1 MKHENKRMKQL
12 IACVMCAVMIGSAI
26 SCMPEVSVSA
36 TENSATETSKQ
47 SYEEWQ
53 EALPVNG
60 SFEVGYDGEEVYGWS
75 KTGMDYGSDKK
86 REDAGFEAW
95 YTLTTAVED
104 GNKVAALEKK
114 GAGYVAA
121 TSSAARVTGGTNYR
135 VSFDY
140 RTAVYTIKDT
150 ANANGTE
157 YYGVR
162 LYVEELAADGTSLG
176 LTRYYTDA
184 SNTNTW
190 QTGVA
195 EFTTQTSTDSVIIY
209 LWMGGGFNMYATVY
223 FDNVELEEI
232 HVNGDFEYGTVG
244 EDVPCWTETAMKD
257 GASKDPDNTVA
268 YCNSYTIKTV
278 AEDENKVAAVNKNGS
293 GYIAATSEEIQV
305 TGAQNYRVSFD
316 YKTTSVTT
324 KANATTGLTYFGV
337 RLYIEELDAD
347 GNIVKALTEYFKDA
361 TATTYDWRNATIE
374 FETQTTTDSVVLYL
388 WMGGQWNMYA
398 TAYFDDVV
406 VEEVELLNA
415 DFEYI
420 PGTTDGGTS
429 GGTSVNSWTKTAFE
443 TSNAK
448 TTDATRAEGFLNA
461 YTATT
466 AVEDNGNKAASLQ
479 KIGAGYVG
487 LTSNAIPVYGLHDYK
502 VSVDY
507 KTAVFSPAEDSSSAT
522 GDDYYGFRL
531 LLEEQDATGNTLS
544 LKEYN
549 RDSVNSAAWQTMSAE
564 LETQKDTAVVIIYLW
579 VGGGYQRRD
588 TFYFDNVTFNEIGF
602 GNADFEEGTAG
613 SDVPGWSKTSMEVNS
628 NTVASTDYASSFTL
642 QTVVEDDNKVASF
655 YKGGSGYAAVTSNH
669 LPVLGAQDYHLSFDY
684 KTVSVTYKSSYQ
696 AGDNGTDYF
705 GVRLLVE
712 EFDANGASLGMTRP
726 YEDSGNTA
734 TWQTGTVEFKTQADT
749 VSIVIYLW
757 MGGQWNMYATVY
769 FDNVVVEKVVETD
782 LLFVMLE
789 GGNANKDAA
798 IDVSD
803 LVRMKKHE
811 SDNTTSIHDSADM
824 NRNLVIN
831 QADRK
836 LLRWKLLGVTTTE
849 QAQAIV
855 TAVDE

>member
-1 MKHENKRMKQL
+1 MKNENKRMKQL
-12 IACVMCAVMIGSAI
+12 IACVMCAVMIGSAL
-26 SCMPEVSVSA
+26 SCMPAVSVSA
-36 TENSATETSKQ
+36 TENSAMETSKQ
-47 SYEEWQ
+47 SYEDWQ
-53 EALPVNG
+53 ETLPVNG

-86 REDAGFEAW
+86 REDAGFETW

-121 TSSAARVTGGTNYR
+121 TSSETSVLGETNYR

-140 RTAVYTIKDT
+140 RTVAYAIKDT
-150 ANANGTE
+150 TNANGTE

-162 LYVEELAADGTSLG
+162 LYVEEFAADGTSLG

-190 QTGVA
+190 KTGVA
-195 EFTTQTSTDSVIIY
+195 EFTTQSTTDSVIIY
-209 LWMGGGFNMYATVY
+209 LWMGGAFNMYATVY
-223 FDNVELEEI
+223 YDNVELEEI
-232 HVNGDFEYGTVG
+232 HVNGDFEYGIAG

-257 GASKDPDNTVA
+257 GASKDTDNAVA

-278 AEDENKVAAVNKNGS
+278 VEDENKVAAVNKNGA

-324 KANATTGLTYFGV
+324 KANATSGLTYFGV
-337 RLYIEELDAD
+337 RLYVEELDAD

-374 FETQTTTDSVVLYL
+374 FETQETTDSVVLYL

-420 PGTTDGGTS
+420 QGTTDGGTS
-429 GGTSVNSWTKTAFE
+429 GSTSVTGWTKTAFE
-443 TSNAK
+443 TGNTK
-448 TTDATRAEGFLNA
+448 TTDSTRAEGFLAA
-461 YTATT
+461 YNLTT
-466 AVEDNGNKAASLQ
+466 VVEENGNKAASLQ
-479 KIGAGYVG
+479 KTGSGYVG
-487 LTSNAIPVYGLHDYK
+487 LTSNTIPVYGLHDYM

-507 KTAVFSPAEDSSSAT
+507 KTAVFNPTVDDSSSTA
-522 GDDYYGFRL
+522 DDYYGFRL

-544 LKEYN
+544 LKEYD
-549 RDSVNSAAWQTMSAE
+549 RDSVNSSDWQTMSTE
-564 LETQKDTAVVIIYLW
+564 FETQEDTAFVIIYLW
-579 VGGGYQRRD
+579 VGGAYQRKD
-588 TFYFDNVTFNEIGF
+588 TFYIDNVEFNEIGF
-602 GNADFEEGTAG
+602 VNADFEEGTEE
-613 SDVPGWSKTSMEVNS
+613 SDVPGWSKTSMAVNS
-628 NTVASTDYASSFTL
+628 NETSSTDYASSFTL
-642 QTVVEDDNKVASF
+642 KTVVEDDNKVASF

-669 LPVLGAQDYHLSFDY
+669 LPVLGAQDYRLSFDY
-684 KTVSVTYKSSYQ
+684 KTASVTYKSGFE
-696 AGDNGTDYF
+696 AGGTGTGYF

-712 EFDANGASLGMTRP
+712 EFDANGTSLGMTRP
-726 YEDSGNTA
+726 FQDSSNTA
-734 TWQTGTVEFKTQADT
+734 TWQTGTVEFETKADT
-749 VSIVIYLW
+749 VSIVLYLW
-757 MGGQWNMYATVY
+757 MGGEWNMYATVH

-789 GGNANKDAA
+789 GGNANEDTA

-811 SDNTTSIHDSADM
+811 SDHTTPIQDSADM

-836 LLRWKLLGVTTTE
+836 LLCWKLLGITTTE
-849 QAQAIV
+849 QAQAV
-855 TAVDE
+855 R